1 MIIPKKSECNV
12 HSYNKDIVSFCKCEC
27 PDLIKQL
34 MMTMMMRLM
43 NVLSQRETIA
53 REMQATLDDATEAWG
68 VQVERV
74 EVTKK
79 ITFGEIIRIHL
90 KL

>member
-1 MIIPKKSECNV
+1 MTTMMNLI
-12 HSYNKDIVSFCKCEC
+12 DILSQE
-27 PDLIKQL
+27 
-34 MMTMMMRLM
+34 MMTMMMSLM

-79 ITFGEIIRIHL
+79 FTFGEIFRICL